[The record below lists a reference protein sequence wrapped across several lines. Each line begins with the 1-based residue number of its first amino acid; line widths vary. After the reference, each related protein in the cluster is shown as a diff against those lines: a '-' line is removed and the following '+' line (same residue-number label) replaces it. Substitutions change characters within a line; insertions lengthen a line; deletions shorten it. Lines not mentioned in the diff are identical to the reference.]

1 MTPLPQLIPDVDY
14 LLSLEAEELASYLL
28 IALSAQRQ
36 NGIVHPTNFLNG
48 LLSQH
53 PHPASYADRSRQDKI
68 ELAITE
74 AWNWLEV
81 QGLLIPASGTNGT
94 HGWKRFSRRA
104 EKLVSPSDVQAFARS
119 RRIEKERLHPR
130 IAQSVWSAYMRGE
143 YDVAVFQAMKAVEV
157 YVREAGGFAA
167 ADLGTDLM
175 RRAFH
180 EENGPLT
187 DKSVERS
194 ERLARSALFAGAIGS
209 YKNPHS
215 HREVDLND
223 PDEATEIVLLANHLL
238 RIVDGRVAATN
249 IPQP

>member
-1 MTPLPQLIPDVDY
+1 MTSLPQLLPDVDY

-28 IALSAQRQ
+28 IALSAQRH
-36 NGIVHPTNFLNG
+36 NGNVHATNFLSG
-48 LLSQH
+48 LFNHH
-53 PHPASYADRSRQDKI
+53 PHSGSYADRSRQDQI
-68 ELAITE
+68 ELAIAE

-81 QGLLIPASGTNGT
+81 QGLLVPASGTNGS

-104 EKLVSPSDVQAFARS
+104 ETMASRSDVVTFARS
-119 RRIEKERLHPR
+119 RRIEREKLHSR

-157 YVREAGGFAA
+157 YVREAGGFSA

-180 EENGPLT
+180 EETGPLT
-187 DKSVERS
+187 DKSVEKS
-194 ERLARSALFAGAIGS
+194 ERIARSALFAGAIGS

-215 HREVDLND
+215 HREVNLND
-223 PDEATEIVLLANHLL
+223 PNEAMEIVLLANHLL
-238 RIVDGRVAATN
+238 RIVDGRAAVRN
-249 IPQP
+249 GS